1 MGLRGVSFIVLII
14 LLSVS
19 PAYSPALDQ
28 SKVLTLMME
37 KGLAFDQVG
46 IIIEDENGKVFA
58 FNEKKHL
65 KPASL
70 NKILTAGTALEL
82 LGTDFQF
89 KSQLLMNGSIHNHIL
104 KGSIYIRNDGDP
116 TFNARTLSNFLS
128 ALKSQK
134 IQTIDGNI
142 VIDDSKQFDVH
153 SPDTKSWQ
161 RTPNPANYPMFVN
174 VDPPAKVQP
183 GSRAWNS
190 AKKRLRRLIALNDAY
205 VVYQNM
211 VQPDL
216 WTGQDFLLLLR
227 KSKIKVTGRVI
238 RGSVPEGVSEI
249 AVVNTPLTLVIHNML
264 KSSNNFY
271 ADMMI
276 RNLAAHSGSNPLT
289 MEAGIKYV
297 DSFLERVGV
306 SREDYSLFSGSG
318 FTHNGFITAGALC
331 MVLNHLRA
339 QPNVSTVF
347 YDSLP
352 VAGLDGT
359 LKFRMRRTEAVGRI
373 HAKTGYLASLVSRP
387 KSQAGVVAL
396 AGFANTSAEK
406 SLTFVFL
413 YNGTLNPNTV
423 RSIFDKMCVIMVTE
437 S

>member
-1 MGLRGVSFIVLII
+1 
-14 LLSVS
+14 
-19 PAYSPALDQ
+19 
-28 SKVLTLMME
+28 MME
-37 KGLAFDQVG
+37 KGLAFDQIGV
-46 IIIEDENGKVFA
+46 IVEDESGKVFA

-70 NKILTAGTALEL
+70 TKILTAGTALEL

-89 KSQLLMNGSIHNHIL
+89 KSQLLTDGSIKNRIL
-104 KGSIYIRNDGDP
+104 EGSLYIRNDGDP
-116 TFNARTLSNFLS
+116 TFNSRMLTNFLS
-128 ALKSQK
+128 ALKNQK
-134 IQTIDGNI
+134 IQTIEGDI
-142 VIDDSKQFDVH
+142 VIDDSNQFDVQ

-161 RTPNPANYPMFVN
+161 HTPNPGNYPLFVN

-183 GSRAWNS
+183 GSRSWNS
-190 AKKRLRRLIALNDAY
+190 AKKRLRRLIALNEDY

-227 KSKIKVTGRVI
+227 KSKIRVTGRVI
-238 RGSVPEGVSEI
+238 RGKIPEETSEI

-271 ADMMI
+271 ADMLI
-276 RNLAAHSGSNPLT
+276 RNFAAHSGTNPVT
-289 MEAGIKYV
+289 MEAGIKFL

-306 SREDYSLFSGSG
+306 SREDYSLYSGSG

-331 MVLNHLRA
+331 IVLNHLRA

-359 LKFRMRRTEAVGRI
+359 LKHRMRQTEAVGRI
-373 HAKTGYLASLVSRP
+373 HAKTGYLASLVSRT
-387 KSQAGVVAL
+387 KSEDGVVAL
-396 AGFANTSAEK
+396 AGFANVSAEK
-406 SLTFVFL
+406 NLTFVFL
-413 YNGTLNPNTV
+413 YNGRLNPNTV
-423 RSIFDKMCVIMVTE
+423 RSIFDKMCVILVTE

>member
-1 MGLRGVSFIVLII
+1 
-14 LLSVS
+14 
-19 PAYSPALDQ
+19 
-28 SKVLTLMME
+28 ME

-46 IIIEDENGKVFA
+46 IIVEDENGKVLA

-70 NKILTAGTALEL
+70 TKILTAGTALEL

-89 KSQLLMNGSIHNHIL
+89 KSQLLMDGSIQNHTL

-116 TFNARTLSNFLS
+116 TFNSRVLANFLS
-128 ALKSQK
+128 ALKNQK
-134 IQTIDGNI
+134 IQTIDGDI
-142 VIDDSKQFDVH
+142 VIDDSKQFDVQ

-161 RTPNPANYPMFVN
+161 HTPNPGNFPLFVN

-190 AKKRLRRLIALNDAY
+190 AKKRLRRLIALNEDY

-216 WTGQDFLLLLR
+216 WTGQDFWLLLR
-227 KSKIKVTGRVI
+227 KSKIRVTGHVI
-238 RGSVPEGVSEI
+238 RGNVPEGVSEI

-271 ADMMI
+271 ADMLI
-276 RNLAAHSGSNPLT
+276 RNFAAHADSRPVT
-289 MEAGIKYV
+289 MEAGIKFL

-306 SREDYSLFSGSG
+306 SHEDYSLYSGSG

-331 MVLNHLRA
+331 VVLNHLRA

-359 LKFRMRRTEAVGRI
+359 LKHRMRRTEAVGRI
-373 HAKTGYLASLVSRP
+373 HAKTGYLASLVSRT
-387 KSQAGVVAL
+387 KRADGVVAL
-396 AGFANTSAEK
+396 AGFANTSAER

-413 YNGTLNPNTV
+413 YNGRLSPYLV
-423 RSIFDKMCVIMVTE
+423 RSIFDKMCVILVTE

>member
-1 MGLRGVSFIVLII
+1 MGLRGILFIFLTVVLSIFP
-14 LLSVS
+14 S
-19 PAYSPALDQ
+19 YSHALDQ
-28 SKVLTLMME
+28 SKVLSLMME

-46 IIIEDENGKVFA
+46 IIVEDENGKIFA

-70 NKILTAGTALEL
+70 TKILTAGTALEL

-89 KSQLLMNGSIHNHIL
+89 KSQLLMDGSIKNHVL
-104 KGSIYIRNDGDP
+104 KGSIYIRNNGDP
-116 TFNARTLSNFLS
+116 TFDLRSLTNFLS
-128 ALKSQK
+128 AVKNQK
-134 IQTIDGNI
+134 IQTINGDI
-142 VIDDSKQFDVH
+142 VIDDSKQFDIR
-153 SPDTKSWQ
+153 SRDTKSWQ
-161 RTPNPANYPMFVN
+161 RTPNPGNYPLFVN
-174 VDPPAKVQP
+174 VDPPANVQP
-183 GSRAWNS
+183 GSRSWKS
-190 AKKRLRRLIALNDAY
+190 AKKRLRRLMALNEDY

-227 KSKIKVTGRVI
+227 KSKIRVTGRVI
-238 RGSVPEGVSEI
+238 RGKVPEDAAEI

-271 ADMMI
+271 ADMLI
-276 RNLAAHSGSNPLT
+276 RNFAAHSGADPIT
-289 MEAGIKYV
+289 MEAGIKFL
-297 DSFLERVGV
+297 DSFLDRVGV
-306 SREDYSLFSGSG
+306 SHEDYSLYSGSG

-331 MVLNHLRA
+331 LVLNHLRA

-359 LKFRMRRTEAVGRI
+359 LKHRMRQTEAVGRV
-373 HAKTGYLASLVSRP
+373 HAKTGYLASLVSRN
-387 KSQAGVVAL
+387 KNTDGVVAL

-423 RSIFDKMCVIMVTE
+423 RSIFDKMCVILVTE